1 MRAPSLASFT
11 DSPPPSLSLPHLLPT
26 PPPPPTSSP
35 LPPPPTSFPL
45 PLPPPRLSPSSEA
58 RLQLLYKRS
67 VRSSTDPFKRATYCV
82 VGRCEVAD
90 NHSDICSKTEDYMW
104 LKVDGT
110 VASVM
115 RASSSSPSPPPFPLP
130 PFPSPPS
137 FP

>member
-11 DSPPPSLSLPHLLPT
+11 DSPPPSLSP
-26 PPPPPTSSP
+26 S
-35 LPPPPTSFPL
+35 PTSF

-104 LKVDGT
+104 LKVGGT
-110 VASVM
+110 VASVILSFIFLSLSPSIPLFPLLP
-115 RASSSSPSPPPFPLP
+115 SSSLHSPLP
-130 PFPSPPS
+130 LLSLALPSEL
-137 FP
+137 